1 MDPLGITN
9 FRIRGM
15 WEIQN
20 PIKVFSYLY
29 NYNKKKDFSLV
40 ALMLKNKFDSFPKED
55 IASIIKEK
63 AIIVKDVEIKN
74 PNNPAELI
82 DAKLITLS
90 W

>member
-15 WEIQN
+15 WEIEN
-20 PIKVFSYLY
+20 PIKVFSYIY
-29 NYNKKKDFSLV
+29 NYNKRQDFSLI
-40 ALMLKNKFDSFPKED
+40 ALMLKSKFESFPKED
-55 IASIIKEK
+55 IDAIKEDDK
-63 AIIVKDVEIKN
+63 INVKDVRIKN
-74 PNNPAELI
+74 PNNPAEMM